1 MCDAL
6 RVPGPTAS
14 HRLAEILLGENL
26 EEFVRSRRRT
36 GVPWRRIARDLWV
49 ATDHEADIAFETLR
63 LWFPDEP
70 DDDEKA
76 ATA

>member
-1 MCDAL
+1 MCDAH

-26 EEFVRSRRRT
+26 EEYVRSRRRA

-49 ATDHEADIAFETLR
+49 ATDQEVDIAFETLR
-63 LWFPDEP
+63 LWFPDE
-70 DDDEKA
+70 DEAKKA
-76 ATA
+76 AS